1 MSDTYKIVYSK
12 VINRAIRDLV
22 GGQHQERDYA
32 LKYMKSQAFL
42 DHCRI
47 AGYPEELQ
55 DALDE
60 MVLLSSVE
68 QKIVA
73 ELVMEELNA
82 S

>member
-1 MSDTYKIVYSK
+1 VSDTYKIVYSK

-22 GGQHQERDYA
+22 GSQHQERDDA
-32 LKYMKSQAFL
+32 LKYMKSQAFIE
-42 DHCRI
+42 HCRI
-47 AGYPEELQ
+47 AGYPEALQ

>member
-1 MSDTYKIVYSK
+1 
-12 VINRAIRDLV
+12 
-22 GGQHQERDYA
+22 
-32 LKYMKSQAFL
+32 MKSQAFL